1 MATRPPHSRLR
12 DTAAAAANVNVLANV
27 LATVLANVLAIALA
41 AAPATLLADGGG
53 SERAPNSEY
62 SLAKQAMD
70 DGDYQVAI
78 GKLTSL
84 HEADPQDADVL
95 NLLGYGYRRI
105 GNFDQ
110 SRGYYLQALA
120 IDPEHR
126 GANEYLGE
134 LYLETGELAKAEER
148 LEVLDKDC
156 WLGCSEYTE
165 LKESIAKYKAENGIQ

>member
-1 MATRPPHSRLR
+1 MATRPSHPTFRH
-12 DTAAAAANVNVLANV
+12 
-27 LATVLANVLAIALA
+27 
-41 AAPATLLADGGG
+41 AAPAAALCLALATTPAMVHADGG
-53 SERAPNSEY
+53 SNDRPPTSEY

-70 DGDYQVAI
+70 DGDYGVAI
-78 GKLTSL
+78 DKLTRL
-84 HEADPQDADVL
+84 HEAEPNDADVL

-126 GANEYLGE
+126 GANAYLGE
-134 LYLETGELAKAEER
+134 LYLETGKLDKAEER
-148 LEVLDKDC
+148 LKVLDEDC

-165 LKESIAKYKAENGIQ
+165 LKESIAKYKVENGIQ

>member
-1 MATRPPHSRLR
+1 MATRRSHSALR
-12 DTAAAAANVNVLANV
+12 HAFPAAALCFALTTTAAMVQ
-27 LATVLANVLAIALA
+27 
-41 AAPATLLADGGG
+41 ADGG
-53 SERAPNSEY
+53 SSRPSNSEY

-78 GKLTSL
+78 DKLTKL
-84 HEADPQDADVL
+84 HEAQPDDADVL

-110 SRGYYLQALA
+110 SQGYYLQALA
-120 IDPEHR
+120 IDPKHR

-148 LEVLDKDC
+148 LAVLDKDC

>member
-1 MATRPPHSRLR
+1 MATRPSLPALR
-12 DTAAAAANVNVLANV
+12 HAAPAAALC
-27 LATVLANVLAIALA
+27 LALA
-41 AAPATLLADGGG
+41 ATPMIVHADGG
-53 SERAPNSEY
+53 SSDRPANSEY
-62 SLAKQAMD
+62 SIAKQAMD

-78 GKLTSL
+78 AKLTKL
-84 HEADPQDADVL
+84 HESDPNDADVL

-148 LEVLDKDC
+148 LAVLDKDC

-165 LKESIAKYKAENGIQ
+165 LKESIAKYKTENGIK